1 MKKKFELEK
10 DCTKECILYPKNTEI
25 AYLKEEFPNSQIEIR
40 LFTKGDTLLYFN
52 GMELSDPEKFPAELS
67 YIIINH
73 PNGTW
78 KNETSAAGIPI
89 VPEQENHFE
98 YDIVV
103 QTNHIAHQFTSISK
117 KVHFQNAKCIYSEMN
132 YYLTQLKRLYI
143 GETVLDFLSENF
155 VRENKNIVS
164 LDDKISNYLLA
175 RLDDY
180 IVDGN
185 MSLHFHQDE
194 IETYGQI
201 KELYE
206 RNCDNPNA
214 DEHTKMICDFLGSFM
229 TARSIANFRKAVD
242 KYFDTM
248 LSTDTDYLIQDKS
261 YEEVIS
267 YCTTK

>member
-10 DCTKECILYPKNTEI
+10 DCTKECILYPQNTEI
-25 AYLKEEFPNSQIEIR
+25 AYLKEEFLNSQIEIR
-40 LFTKGDTLLYFN
+40 LFPKGDTILYFN
-52 GMELSDPEKFPAELS
+52 GLELSDPEKFPAELS

-78 KNETSAAGIPI
+78 KKETSAAGIPI
-89 VPEQENHFE
+89 VTEQENHFE
-98 YDIVV
+98 YDIVI
-103 QTNHIAHQFTSISK
+103 QTKHSVHQFTSISEK
-117 KVHFQNAKCIYSEMN
+117 KHFQNATEIYSEMN
-132 YYLTQLKRLYI
+132 YYLIQLKRLYI

-155 VRENKNIVS
+155 VRKENNIVS
-164 LDDKISNYLLA
+164 LDDKISNYLLV

-180 IVDGN
+180 IADGN
-185 MSLHFHQDE
+185 MSLYNSDE
-194 IETYGQI
+194 TETYGQI
-201 KELYE
+201 KEFYE

-214 DEHTKMICDFLGSFM
+214 DENTKMICDFLATFM